1 MQFSHSNFCTQP
13 DRVDTTAGIGAFE
26 HQNYHNYLNFLF
38 RGCFLVQIAQNC
50 ETRLSRPYSGHGEH
64 FLFWQSYDGKS
75 SKKKRQL
82 DLI

>member
-50 ETRLSRPYSGHGEH
+50 ETRLSRPYSGHGDH
-64 FLFWQSYDGKS
+64 FCFGKVMTENPQQKKGS
-75 SKKKRQL
+75 S
-82 DLI
+82 I